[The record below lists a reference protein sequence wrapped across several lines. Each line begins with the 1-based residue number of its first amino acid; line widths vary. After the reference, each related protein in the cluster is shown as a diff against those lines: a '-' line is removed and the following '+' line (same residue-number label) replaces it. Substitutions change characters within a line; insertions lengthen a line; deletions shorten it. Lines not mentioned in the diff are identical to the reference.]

1 MRQTATVPAN
11 VLPPLIAICFL
22 LAGLTAPSTVWAQP
36 DAALNAFHSA
46 RDRAVVGDNEAA
58 LQAFLLAAN
67 AAEKLDDVA
76 VEVAAL
82 RGAADMLAMR
92 RPCTDSAQ
100 IILQKARAAAGPD
113 DRSASDALVR
123 LLASR
128 GSADAARSALVSAYS
143 DIPNL
148 GRAITKES
156 MRYLQGLAAVELAGG
171 HEAAALSNLQQSLV
185 IAARLRQGG
194 VGDSIAQPTGAV
206 NELNVWVM
214 YDLAQLR
221 LAAKSPSIRN
231 RKLGQSIMDML
242 AAAPTPVLDGG
253 SDEPYP
259 VTRIADRRVLSKHV
273 QGSASVATTA
283 GCG

>member
-1 MRQTATVPAN
+1 M
-11 VLPPLIAICFL
+11 LF
-22 LAGLTAPSTVWAQP
+22 AGLCAPQVIQAQA

-46 RDRAVVGDNEAA
+46 RDQAVAGEAESA
-58 LQAFLLAAN
+58 LQAFLSAASV
-67 AAEKLDDVA
+67 AEKLDDMA
-76 VEVAAL
+76 IQVAAL
-82 RGAADMLAMR
+82 RGAADLLAMQ

-100 IILQKARAAAGPD
+100 VILQKARAAAGPD
-113 DRSASDALVR
+113 DRSASDAMVR
-123 LLASR
+123 LLVSR
-128 GSADAARSALVSAYS
+128 GNADAARSALVSAYS

-171 HEAAALSNLQQSLV
+171 HEAAALSNLQQSLT

-194 VGDSIAQPTGAV
+194 VGDSVAQPSGTV

-221 LAAKSPSIRN
+221 LTAKSASVRN
-231 RKLGQSIMDML
+231 SKLGDSIMDMIS
-242 AAAPTPVLDGG
+242 AAPTALLDGG

-259 VTRIADRRVLSKHV
+259 VTRIHDRRVISRRA
-273 QGSASVATTA
+273 QGSSSTAAIA
-283 GCG
+283 GCR